1 MTLELISRG
10 TAVPGRPQLLFLH
23 GGFHDAR
30 CWDHHFLPW
39 FAERGWA
46 AHAMST
52 RGHGQSPGNLAVDQP
67 GMDDFVN
74 DVNEMIAR
82 LGSNV
87 VLIGHSLGGVLSQM
101 VRVRNTAAVGTVL
114 LASSPMRPSMGVAWR
129 MLRQHPIAL
138 YKAQVK
144 GDFEGGLPA
153 FISFFYGDNLD
164 EDLKATYISQLCGE
178 SPRAMHELFKRPPP
192 ETPDLDTRPVLVV
205 AGRDDWSIPMADQE
219 WLSTVFQASLRVVTG
234 AHNLMLDPA
243 WEESASTINAWLEER
258 FLAG

>member
-10 TAVPGRPQLLFLH
+10 TSMADRPQLLFLH

-39 FAERGWA
+39 FADRGWA

-67 GMDDFVN
+67 GLDDFID
-74 DVNEMIAR
+74 DVNEVIAR
-82 LGSNV
+82 LSSDV
-87 VLIGHSLGGVLSQM
+87 VLVGHSLGGVLAQM
-101 VRVRNTAAVGTVL
+101 VRVRNTAVVGAVL
-114 LASSPMRPSMGVAWR
+114 LASSPMRPSMSVAWR

-164 EDLKATYISQLCGE
+164 QNLKAKYISELCGE
-178 SPRAMHELFKRPPP
+178 SPRAMHELFKRLPP

-205 AGRDDWSIPMADQE
+205 AGRDDWSIPMQDQE
-219 WLSTVFQASLRVVTG
+219 WLAKTFDAPLKVVTG

-243 WEESASTINAWLEER
+243 WEESASTINAWLAER
-258 FLAG
+258 FPAG